1 MAQERTLG
9 IAKATPSETEEPSK
23 EELQRRM
30 EEAREDISSTVNEIK
45 ETVAQ
50 QVETVK
56 DALDW
61 REHFRKQPVAWSLGA
76 LGVGLIAGYG
86 VAAAV
91 KGDSDDYDDYDYTY
105 PAAHSTTPSPAARG
119 LVSSQEYSEG
129 SVAQDNGKHEG
140 PGLFERFK
148 ESSAYDRLSREASS
162 LGDRFIEE
170 LSNTAHTVVLP
181 LVLSKV
187 KNWIGLD
194 LSNKTE
200 QGRTNVNTQSG
211 TQNRSERN
219 TYQPVLERPS

>member
-105 PAAHSTTPSPAARG
+105 PAAYSTTPSPAARG

-148 ESSAYDRLSREASS
+148 ESSAYDRLSREAS
-162 LGDRFIEE
+162 
-170 LSNTAHTVVLP
+170 
-181 LVLSKV
+181 
-187 KNWIGLD
+187 
-194 LSNKTE
+194 
-200 QGRTNVNTQSG
+200 
-211 TQNRSERN
+211 
-219 TYQPVLERPS
+219 

>member
-9 IAKATPSETEEPSK
+9 IAKATQSETEEPSK

-61 REHFRKQPVAWSLGA
+61 REHFRKQPVAWSVGA
-76 LGVGLIAGYG
+76 VGVGFIAGYG
-86 VAAAV
+86 LAAAI
-91 KGDSDDYDDYDYTY
+91 KGDSDDYDEYDYTY
-105 PAAHSTTPSPAARG
+105 PAAYSTTPSPAARE
-119 LVSSQEYSEG
+119 LVSQDYSEERIT
-129 SVAQDNGKHEG
+129 QDNGKHEG

-181 LVLSKV
+181 LVLAKV
-187 KNWIGLD
+187 KNWIGVD
-194 LSNKTE
+194 LSKGE
-200 QGRTNVNTQSG
+200 QARTNVNTQSG

-219 TYQPVLERPS
+219 TYEPVLERPS